1 MSSANQPE
9 VVGGCE
15 RAGQDKKMS
24 TLAKFMTAK
33 GSLSREDGDGAKCTT
48 TRHSRTR
55 TNVPVEALCKTH
67 LHVFSVTDAACAL
80 RVSAV

>member
-1 MSSANQPE
+1 
-9 VVGGCE
+9 
-15 RAGQDKKMS
+15 
-24 TLAKFMTAK
+24 MTAK
-33 GSLSREDGDGAKCTT
+33 GSFSREDGDGAKCTT

-67 LHVFSVTDAACAL
+67 SHVFSVTDAACAL